1 MCQAGGTRR
10 GTSPPAPS
18 PYPRM
23 PPQLMLHTRARP
35 TPAGTAESCG
45 TALSVAV
52 MVGFPCAQ
60 TPLIAHGSPTTTHH
74 AHQESPSFQQKPAAV
89 LQGPRSPMCN
99 TNDNHT
105 HQAHHIPHNQPTTNS
120 NRNRTDLGA
129 EYDRSRRGNVPISR
143 RKRTDL
149 GAELDRSRGGN
160 GPISVRNST
169 DLAAETDR
177 SREMNAVLA
186 TQQVC

>member
-10 GTSPPAPS
+10 GTPP
-18 PYPRM
+18 
-23 PPQLMLHTRARP
+23 PPGPIPISAHAATVDVAHSRTPHTGGNRGIMRNSIVRSGHGRVP
-35 TPAGTAESCG
+35 
-45 TALSVAV
+45 
-52 MVGFPCAQ
+52 MCAD
-60 TPLIAHGSPTTTHH
+60 PLIAHGSPTTTHH
-74 AHQESPSFQQKPAAV
+74 DHQESLSFQQKTAAV
-89 LQGPRSPMCN
+89 LQGPHPPMCN

-105 HQAHHIPHNQPTTNS
+105 HQAHHIPHNQPTANS

-129 EYDRSRRGNVPISR
+129 EYDRSRHGDVPISR

-149 GAELDRSRGGN
+149 GTEY
-160 GPISVRNST
+160 
-169 DLAAETDR
+169 DR